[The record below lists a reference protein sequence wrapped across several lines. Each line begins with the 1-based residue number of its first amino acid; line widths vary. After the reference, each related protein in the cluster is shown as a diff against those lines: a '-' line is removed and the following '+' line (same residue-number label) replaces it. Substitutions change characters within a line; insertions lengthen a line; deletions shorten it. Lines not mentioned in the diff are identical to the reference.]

1 MATETLSTSIN
12 SGIVLGAS
20 ESYENLTVLGT
31 GTINAPNI
39 GVSGDGGSDIRLDK
53 GAFVSGMQDG
63 VASDATL
70 TNAGT
75 ISGQTFGVDQLGRYV
90 SNSGTISG
98 ITAAINIESGTL
110 SNSSTGIIQGGIG
123 IYSNTGS
130 QKTIVNAGTIIVNG
144 GSAGISI
151 GEELNLTNSGTIS
164 GGTALNIGFYTQVQN
179 SGTIAGQTIGVK
191 LDGSTLNNTGGISG
205 VSFGIELNGF
215 LTNSGTI

>member
-130 QKTIVNAGTIIVNG
+130 QKTIVNAGTIIGAEYRVLYA
-144 GSAGISI
+144 GSKHRYDCRPDHRRQARRQHV
-151 GEELNLTNSGTIS
+151 EQYRWY
-164 GGTALNIGFYTQVQN
+164 FRRQFRYR
-179 SGTIAGQTIGVK
+179 
-191 LDGSTLNNTGGISG
+191 
-205 VSFGIELNGF
+205 IEWLPDQFRNDFEPGHRF
-215 LTNSGTI
+215 IC